1 MRTLCAYRAH
11 CLSGASCCRLRWAR
25 HRRCD
30 GARRRGP
37 RRRMC
42 SPGDSARVH
51 PGAGSRFAT
60 AGELRACK
68 VGAWLGNVGS
78 NELGVWV
85 AGRCSDLAPAAVFL
99 VKNAFPLCAEKA
111 PCLQAGAGR
120 RSQDRRFFRAPRP
133 RGARYKSA
141 KTFLLYKQPL
151 PRPCKN
157 SEFRRFVPKPT
168 YDSKTG
174 DSRLG

>member
-51 PGAGSRFAT
+51 PGAASRFAT
-60 AGELRACK
+60 EGELRACK

-111 PCLQAGAGR
+111 PFFGLAPVGAR
-120 RSQDRRFFRAPRP
+120 RTAVRGDFRAPGP
-133 RGARYKSA
+133 GARATKVPTLFCYTSSPCQGLA
-141 KTFLLYKQPL
+141 KTVNFAALCPNQLTTAKL
-151 PRPCKN
+151 AI
-157 SEFRRFVPKPT
+157 
-168 YDSKTG
+168 
-174 DSRLG
+174 LG

>member
-120 RSQDRRFFRAPRP
+120 RSQDRRFFRAP
-133 RGARYKSA
+133 GARATKVPKLFCYTSSPYQGLA
-141 KTFLLYKQPL
+141 KTVNFAALCPNQLTTAKL
-151 PRPCKN
+151 AILC
-157 SEFRRFVPKPT
+157 
-168 YDSKTG
+168 
-174 DSRLG
+174 